1 MSQAADPVSEQQRSV
16 PRRPQRAQSP
26 SVLLVC
32 GASRRRRR
40 HDGEGKVCVYQTTC
54 PQPLD
59 RRFFG
64 KGGAVEGGVIEES
77 RCLSTEPQLKGAMNS
92 CVVTI
97 FNSVNS
103 FRFQSKYKAIAEK
116 YAVLSY
122 FYAIEREVLPKVR
135 SLHQGGIRDFVK
147 DLHIVPV

>member
-1 MSQAADPVSEQQRSV
+1 
-16 PRRPQRAQSP
+16 
-26 SVLLVC
+26 
-32 GASRRRRR
+32 
-40 HDGEGKVCVYQTTC
+40 
-54 PQPLD
+54 
-59 RRFFG
+59 
-64 KGGAVEGGVIEES
+64 
-77 RCLSTEPQLKGAMNS
+77 MNS